1 VTVRTALVA
10 CVLALTACASGG
22 DDRSDAGPPE
32 VDAALGDGGAGTDGR
47 ASDGA
52 TVDGSGG
59 DGGGGSCAG
68 PPDRDLEPNN
78 GPTGASPIPT
88 QASFRLPNLGIC
100 SSGDVDYFT
109 LTVGA
114 GAHINA
120 RIEFSHAAG
129 DLNLALLDAAA
140 TQLVFSDNSSAAMTP
155 ALETVDRTG
164 LGAGKYYLRVQG
176 KDAQTLSPYTLV
188 VTVN

>member
-1 VTVRTALVA
+1 MTARTALVA
-10 CVLALTACASGG
+10 CVLALAACASGG
-22 DDRSDAGPPE
+22 DDRSDAAPPE
-32 VDAALGDGGAGTDGR
+32 VDAALGDGGGDGGR
-47 ASDGA
+47 TPDGA
-52 TVDGSGG
+52 LVDGSAGG
-59 DGGGGSCAG
+59 DGGGGTCAG

-88 QASFRLPNLGIC
+88 QANFRLPNLGIC
-100 SSGDVDYFT
+100 SNGDVDYFT

-120 RIEFSHAAG
+120 RIEFSHSAG
-129 DLNLALLDAAA
+129 DLNLALLDSAA
-140 TQLVFSDNSSAAMTP
+140 TQLSFSDSSSAAMTP

-164 LGAGKYYLRVQG
+164 LAAGKYYLRVQG

>member
-1 VTVRTALVA
+1 MRRAATTAATPVH
-10 CVLALTACASGG
+10 G
-22 DDRSDAGPPE
+22 E
-32 VDAALGDGGAGTDGR
+32 VNAALGDGGGGPDGR
-47 ASDGA
+47 AGRRRG
-52 TVDGSGG
+52 VDGGGGGG
-59 DGGGGSCAG
+59 DGGGTCAG

-100 SSGDVDYFT
+100 SSGDVNYFT

-120 RIEFSHAAG
+120 RIEFSHSAG

-140 TQLVFSDNSSAAMTP
+140 TQLSFSDSSSAAMTP
-155 ALETVDRTG
+155 ALETVDPRG

-176 KDAQTLSPYTLV
+176 KDAQTMSPYTLV

>member
-1 VTVRTALVA
+1 VRTALVA

-32 VDAALGDGGAGTDGR
+32 VDAALGDGGGGPDGR
-47 ASDGA
+47 AADGA

-59 DGGGGSCAG
+59 GDGGAGTCAG

-88 QASFRLPNLGIC
+88 QASFRLPTLGIC